1 MFWRSSSPN
10 TVPVQQRTP
19 GKLSNFPGYGPNSLI
34 SPELEPYPPAPRRGA
49 TRLRGICSILYIW
62 PPFAMESY
70 YSLAFFAFSHFGS
83 SEGSI
88 SHFSCLMS
96 HVSGPVGMFTVP
108 KKGAHR
114 PQTTRGSGSGMTPES
129 YENSSIFELVSKAT
143 KAMKI
148 GPKATQ
154 NHEKSTLES

>member
-1 MFWRSSSPN
+1 MW
-10 TVPVQQRTP
+10 TP
-19 GKLSNFPGYGPNSLI
+19 EKKDVLWEMVTKRNIPRHI
-34 SPELEPYPPAPRRGA
+34 SELLWPTNPPAPRRGA
-49 TRLRGICSILYIW
+49 TRLRSICSILYIW

-96 HVSGPVGMFTVP
+96 QVLLDCLLYR
-108 KKGAHR
+108 KKIAHR
-114 PQTTRGSGSGMTPES
+114 HQTTRGSGSGMTPES
-129 YENSSIFELVSKAT
+129 YENSSIFEPISKAT

-148 GPKATQ
+148 RPKATQ
-154 NHEKSTLES
+154 NHENSTLTT

>member
-1 MFWRSSSPN
+1 
-10 TVPVQQRTP
+10 
-19 GKLSNFPGYGPNSLI
+19 
-34 SPELEPYPPAPRRGA
+34 
-49 TRLRGICSILYIW
+49 
-62 PPFAMESY
+62 MESY